1 MNTLV
6 MNNSRL
12 GIYLRLG
19 RVSNL
24 PTVWT
29 NVLAGAI
36 VAGSITGRPLS
47 LMHTL
52 LVMLAISFFYCA
64 GMYLNDAFDREI
76 DARERP
82 GRPIPSGQISARAVF
97 AIGFAL
103 QVAGIAI
110 LSYYGTWAIVCGC
123 ALAAT
128 ILLYNVWHKGNPLS
142 PLIMGLC
149 RALVYFAAAASA
161 MVITGNVADD
171 NLLNAGSSLPL
182 TNTVLVNTTV
192 VLAALAIWAHVV
204 GLTYAAKQESLNRL
218 GSLWPL
224 LILALPVLLYGS
236 RSVTNWADGG
246 LALLM
251 LLALIVADIIA
262 VRLLITRHIAG
273 AVPKAVA
280 QLIAATS
287 LLDALVIAIAGGGI
301 GAVAFCL
308 CAFVMT
314 RVLQRVI
321 PGT

>member
-1 MNTLV
+1 MNTVV
-6 MNNSRL
+6 MNNSRM

-52 LVMLAISFFYCA
+52 LVMLAISAFYCA

-97 AIGFAL
+97 AIGFVL

-149 RALVYFAAAASA
+149 RSLVYFVAAASVM
-161 MVITGNVADD
+161 MVELNTAVDPLQTG
-171 NLLNAGSSLPL
+171 
-182 TNTVLVNTTV
+182 TVLLNTTV

-204 GLTYAAKQESLNRL
+204 GLTYVAKQESLNRL

-236 RSVTNWADGG
+236 RSVITGADGG

-251 LLALIVADIIA
+251 LLALIVADVIA
-262 VRLLITRHIAG
+262 VRLLITRHMAG
-273 AVPKAVA
+273 SVPKAVA

-287 LLDALVIAIAGGGI
+287 LLDALVIAIAGGGVT
-301 GAVAFCL
+301 AVAFCL
-308 CAFVMT
+308 CAFVLT

>member
-1 MNTLV
+1 MNTIV
-6 MNNSRL
+6 MNNSRMS
-12 GIYLRLG
+12 IYLRLG

-52 LVMLAISFFYCA
+52 LVMLTISAFYCA

-97 AIGFAL
+97 AIGFVL

-149 RALVYFAAAASA
+149 RALVYFVAAASVM
-161 MVITGNVADD
+161 MVE
-171 NLLNAGSSLPL
+171 LNTAVETAVEPSL
-182 TNTVLVNTTV
+182 TSTVLLNTTV

-236 RSVTNWADGG
+236 RSVSSWADGG

-251 LLALIVADIIA
+251 LLALIVADVIA
-262 VRLLITRHIAG
+262 VRLLITRHLAG
-273 AVPKAVA
+273 SVPRAVA

-287 LLDALVIAIAGGGI
+287 LLDALVIAIAGGGVA
-301 GAVAFCL
+301 AVAFCL
-308 CAFVMT
+308 GAFILT

>member
-1 MNTLV
+1 MNTVV
-6 MNNSRL
+6 MNNSRM

-52 LVMLAISFFYCA
+52 LVMLAISAFYCA

-82 GRPIPSGQISARAVF
+82 GRPIPSGQISARTVF
-97 AIGFAL
+97 AIGFVL

-149 RALVYFAAAASA
+149 RALVYFVAAASA
-161 MVITGNVADD
+161 MMVE
-171 NLLNAGSSLPL
+171 LNTAVEPPQTS
-182 TNTVLVNTTV
+182 TVLLNTTV

-236 RSVTNWADGG
+236 RSVTTWADGG

-251 LLALIVADIIA
+251 LLALIVADVIA
-262 VRLLITRHIAG
+262 VRLLITRHLAG
-273 AVPKAVA
+273 SVPRAVA

-287 LLDALVIAIAGGGI
+287 LLDALVIAMAGGGV
-301 GAVAFCL
+301 AVVAFCL
-308 CAFVMT
+308 CAFVLT

>member
-1 MNTLV
+1 MNSISLSNSRMNT
-6 MNNSRL
+6 
-12 GIYLRLG
+12 YLRLG

-24 PTVWT
+24 PTVWS
-29 NVLAGAI
+29 NVLAGTI
-36 VAGSITGRPLS
+36 VASSITGRPLS
-47 LMHTL
+47 AIHTL
-52 LVMLAISFFYCA
+52 LVMLAISAFYCA

-82 GRPIPSGQISARAVF
+82 GRPIPSGQIAAKTVF
-97 AIGFAL
+97 VMGFVMQAFGL
-103 QVAGIAI
+103 LV
-110 LSYYGTWAIVCGC
+110 LSQYGVWAFVCGL

-128 ILLYNVWHKGNPLS
+128 ILLYNLWHKGNSLS

-149 RALVYFAAAASA
+149 RALVYFSAAACA
-161 MVITGNVADD
+161 MVITGNIAEQTLSAEAVTMS
-171 NLLNAGSSLPL
+171 GSHG
-182 TNTVLVNTTV
+182 VLVHTAV

-224 LILALPVLLYGS
+224 MILALPVVLYGS
-236 RSVTNWADGG
+236 RSVHTWSDGA
-246 LALLM
+246 LPLLM
-251 LLALIVADIIA
+251 LLALSVADIIA

-287 LLDALVIAIAGGGI
+287 LLDALVIAVAGGTPE
-301 GAVAFCL
+301 AVVFCVFAFAL
-308 CAFVMT
+308 T
-314 RVLQRVI
+314 RFLQRII

>member
-47 LMHTL
+47 IIHTL
-52 LVMLAISFFYCA
+52 LVMLAISAFYCA

-97 AIGFAL
+97 AIGFVL

-149 RALVYFAAAASA
+149 RALVYFVAAASVM
-161 MVITGNVADD
+161 MVELTTSAEHLLKNTG
-171 NLLNAGSSLPL
+171 LF
-182 TNTVLVNTTV
+182 NTTV

-236 RSVTNWADGG
+236 RSVTSWTDGG

-251 LLALIVADIIA
+251 LLALIAADIIA

-287 LLDALVIAIAGGGI
+287 LLDALVIAIAGGGV
-301 GAVAFCL
+301 AAAAFCL

>member
-6 MNNSRL
+6 MNNSRMS
-12 GIYLRLG
+12 IYLRLG

-36 VAGSITGRPLS
+36 VAGSMTGRPLS

-52 LVMLAISFFYCA
+52 LVMLAISAFYCA

-82 GRPIPSGQISARAVF
+82 GRPIPSGQISAGAVF
-97 AIGFAL
+97 AIGFVL

-149 RALVYFAAAASA
+149 RALVYFVAAASVM
-161 MVITGNVADD
+161 MVELNTAVEPPQTGIV
-171 NLLNAGSSLPL
+171 LL
-182 TNTVLVNTTV
+182 NTTV

-236 RSVTNWADGG
+236 RSVTSWDDGG

-251 LLALIVADIIA
+251 LLALIVADVIA
-262 VRLLITRHIAG
+262 VRLLITRHLAG
-273 AVPKAVA
+273 SVPKAVA

-287 LLDALVIAIAGGGI
+287 LLDALVIAIAGGGLV
-301 GAVAFCL
+301 AVAFCL
-308 CAFVMT
+308 GAFVLT

>member
-47 LMHTL
+47 IIHTL
-52 LVMLAISFFYCA
+52 LVMLAISAFYCA

-82 GRPIPSGQISARAVF
+82 GRPIPSGQISASAVF
-97 AIGFAL
+97 AIGFVL

-149 RALVYFAAAASA
+149 RALVYFVAAASVM
-161 MVITGNVADD
+161 MVELTTSAEHSLKNTG
-171 NLLNAGSSLPL
+171 LF
-182 TNTVLVNTTV
+182 NTTV

-236 RSVTNWADGG
+236 RSVTSWTDGG

-251 LLALIVADIIA
+251 LLALIAADIIA

-287 LLDALVIAIAGGGI
+287 LLDALVIAIAGGGVA
-301 GAVAFCL
+301 AVAFCL

>member
-6 MNNSRL
+6 MNNSRM

-29 NVLAGAI
+29 NVLAGTI
-36 VAGSITGRPLS
+36 VASSITGRPLS
-47 LMHTL
+47 AVHTF
-52 LVMLAISFFYCA
+52 LVMLAISAFYCA

-97 AIGFAL
+97 AIGFVL

-110 LSYYGTWAIVCGC
+110 ISYYGTWAIVCGC

-128 ILLYNVWHKGNPLS
+128 ILLYNVWHKGNPFS

-161 MVITGNVADD
+161 MVITGNVVDD
-171 NLLNAGSSLPL
+171 HFLK
-182 TNTVLVNTTV
+182 NTVLVNATV

-236 RSVTNWADGG
+236 RSVNSWADGG
-246 LALLM
+246 LPLLM

-287 LLDALVIAIAGGGI
+287 LLDAVVIAIAGGDVA
-301 GAVAFCL
+301 AVAFCL
-308 CAFVMT
+308 FAFVMT

>member
-6 MNNSRL
+6 MNNSRM

-52 LVMLAISFFYCA
+52 LVMLAISAFYCA

-97 AIGFAL
+97 AIGFVL

-149 RALVYFAAAASA
+149 RALVYFVAAASVM
-161 MVITGNVADD
+161 MVE
-171 NLLNAGSSLPL
+171 LNTAVETAVEPSL
-182 TNTVLVNTTV
+182 TSTVLLNTTV

-236 RSVTNWADGG
+236 RSVSSWADGG

-251 LLALIVADIIA
+251 LLALIVADVIA
-262 VRLLITRHIAG
+262 VRLLITRHLAG
-273 AVPKAVA
+273 SVPRAVA

-287 LLDALVIAIAGGGI
+287 LLDALVIAIAGGGLA
-301 GAVAFCL
+301 AVAFCL
-308 CAFVMT
+308 GAFILT

>member
-6 MNNSRL
+6 MNNSRM

-47 LMHTL
+47 LMHVL
-52 LVMLAISFFYCA
+52 LVMLAISAFYCA

-97 AIGFAL
+97 AIGFIL

-149 RALVYFAAAASA
+149 RALVYFVAAASV
-161 MVITGNVADD
+161 MM
-171 NLLNAGSSLPL
+171 LELNATGEPPRTS
-182 TNTVLVNTTV
+182 TVLLNTTV

-236 RSVTNWADGG
+236 RSVSSWADGG

-251 LLALIVADIIA
+251 LLALIVADVIA
-262 VRLLITRHIAG
+262 VRLLITRHLAG
-273 AVPKAVA
+273 SVPRAVA

-287 LLDALVIAIAGGGI
+287 LLDALVIAIAGGGLA
-301 GAVAFCL
+301 AVAFCL
-308 CAFVMT
+308 GAFILT

>member
-47 LMHTL
+47 IIHTL
-52 LVMLAISFFYCA
+52 LVMLAISAFYCA

-149 RALVYFAAAASA
+149 RALVYFVAAASVM
-161 MVITGNVADD
+161 MVELTTSAEHSLKNTG
-171 NLLNAGSSLPL
+171 LF
-182 TNTVLVNTTV
+182 NTTV

-236 RSVTNWADGG
+236 RSVTSWTDGG

-251 LLALIVADIIA
+251 LLALIAADIIA

-287 LLDALVIAIAGGGI
+287 LLDALVIAIAGGGVA
-301 GAVAFCL
+301 AVAFCL

>member
-47 LMHTL
+47 IIHTL
-52 LVMLAISFFYCA
+52 LVMLAISAFYCA

-97 AIGFAL
+97 AIGFVL

-149 RALVYFAAAASA
+149 RALVYFVAAASVM
-161 MVITGNVADD
+161 MVELTTSAEHSLKNTG
-171 NLLNAGSSLPL
+171 LF
-182 TNTVLVNTTV
+182 NTTV

-236 RSVTNWADGG
+236 RSVTSWTDGG

-251 LLALIVADIIA
+251 LLALIAADIIA

-287 LLDALVIAIAGGGI
+287 LLDALVIAIAGGGV
-301 GAVAFCL
+301 AVVAFCL

>member
-6 MNNSRL
+6 MNNSRM

-29 NVLAGAI
+29 NVLAGTI
-36 VAGSITGRPLS
+36 VASSITGRPLS
-47 LMHTL
+47 TVHTF
-52 LVMLAISFFYCA
+52 LVMLAISAFYCA

-97 AIGFAL
+97 AIGFVL

-110 LSYYGTWAIVCGC
+110 LSYYGTWAMLCGC
-123 ALAAT
+123 MLAAT

-161 MVITGNVADD
+161 MVITGNLVDD
-171 NLLNAGSSLPL
+171 HFLNMGDRLPL
-182 TNTVLVNTTV
+182 NNTLLVNTTV

-236 RSVTNWADGG
+236 RSVNSWVDGG
-246 LALLM
+246 LPLLM

-287 LLDALVIAIAGGGI
+287 LLDAVVIAIAGGDLA
-301 GAVAFCL
+301 AVAFCL

>member
-47 LMHTL
+47 IIHTL
-52 LVMLAISFFYCA
+52 LVMLAISAFYCA

-97 AIGFAL
+97 AIGFVL

-149 RALVYFAAAASA
+149 RALVYFVAAASVM
-161 MVITGNVADD
+161 MVELTTSAEHSLKNTG
-171 NLLNAGSSLPL
+171 LF
-182 TNTVLVNTTV
+182 NTTV

-236 RSVTNWADGG
+236 RSVTSWTDGG

-251 LLALIVADIIA
+251 LLALIAADIIA

-287 LLDALVIAIAGGGI
+287 LLDALVIAIAGGGVA
-301 GAVAFCL
+301 AVAFCL

>member
-6 MNNSRL
+6 MNNSRMS
-12 GIYLRLG
+12 IYLRLG

-47 LMHTL
+47 LMHML
-52 LVMLAISFFYCA
+52 LVMLAISAFYCA

-97 AIGFAL
+97 AIGFVL

-110 LSYYGTWAIVCGC
+110 LSYYGNWAIVCGC

-149 RALVYFAAAASA
+149 RALVYFVAAASVM
-161 MVITGNVADD
+161 MVE
-171 NLLNAGSSLPL
+171 LNT
-182 TNTVLVNTTV
+182 TNEQPPTSTVLLNTTV

-236 RSVTNWADGG
+236 RSVTSWADGG

-251 LLALIVADIIA
+251 LLALIVADVIA

-273 AVPKAVA
+273 SVPKAVA

-287 LLDALVIAIAGGGI
+287 LLDALVIAIAGGGVA
-301 GAVAFCL
+301 AVAFCL
-308 CAFVMT
+308 CAFVLT

>member
-1 MNTLV
+1 MNTVV
-6 MNNSRL
+6 MNNSRI

-52 LVMLAISFFYCA
+52 LVMLAISAFYCA

-82 GRPIPSGQISARAVF
+82 GRPIPSGQISVRTVF
-97 AIGFAL
+97 AIGFVL

-149 RALVYFAAAASA
+149 RALVYFVAAASV
-161 MVITGNVADD
+161 MM
-171 NLLNAGSSLPL
+171 LELNTAVEPSL
-182 TNTVLVNTTV
+182 TSTVLLNTTV

-236 RSVTNWADGG
+236 RSVTSWADGG

-251 LLALIVADIIA
+251 LLALIVADVIA
-262 VRLLITRHIAG
+262 VRLLITRHMAG
-273 AVPKAVA
+273 SVPRAVA

-287 LLDALVIAIAGGGI
+287 LLDALVIAIAGGGVA
-301 GAVAFCL
+301 AVAFCL
-308 CAFVMT
+308 CAFVLT
-314 RVLQRVI
+314 RVLQRVV